1 MRGRRLLLLFSF
13 VFCSL
18 WNIGGSVAF
27 DLAPGF
33 FQSWY
38 KDVVNVIQNY
48 NDNIVEEVK
57 FRQVS
62 FYQYHNQIQLKIK
75 SMIEKFSD
83 HQIQQRILLEKEL
96 NDYLLKFQN
105 ISILLNQQLQEK
117 QILNKELEILK
128 NKYQRPKIF
137 DKSLEDFQKA
147 FNESSIIQTL
157 FPTFSLPSSYPKVFL
172 SDKKFKKEEYSSSSS
187 TKKPFAIFPRWMA
200 EWWSSELDPFS
211 EQFELLNDQFS
222 TSLNQLKQFSDN
234 NRIKSEKFIKKTIK
248 DLNQY
253 KESILLQSKT
263 LEKAT
268 LEIIPKA
275 LTKEEI
281 RKTRDLIEKNLDK
294 LEKDGLL
301 WFEQK
306 KNELD
311 TTLKLLQEK
320 LTINENMY
328 EELLGKKKSSIHYT
342 IMNDITLKKVLTMI
356 DSRDSGKRFRK
367 KLF

>member
-1 MRGRRLLLLFSF
+1 M
-13 VFCSL
+13 
-18 WNIGGSVAF
+18 AF
-27 DLAPGF
+27 APASGF
-33 FQSWY
+33 LKSWY

-147 FNESSIIQTL
+147 FNESSIVQTL
-157 FPTFSLPSSYPKVFL
+157 FPTFSLPSSYPKVSF
-172 SDKKFKKEEYSSSSS
+172 SDKKLKKEGYYSSS
-187 TKKPFAIFPRWMA
+187 TKKPLSIFPRWMV

-222 TSLNQLKQFSDN
+222 TSLSQLKQFSDN
-234 NRIKSEKFIKKTIK
+234 NRIKSEKFVKKTIK

-281 RKTRDLIEKNLDK
+281 RRTRDLIEKNLDK

-356 DSRDSGKRFRK
+356 DSRDTGKTSEETH
-367 KLF
+367 